1 MDKATRQELDMAV
14 AEVRDGSKLIAEGE
28 ELFKRGKSKL
38 YKHTVASKLKKW
50 QHNDLAMLLVNVKKQ
65 ITYPKENLLKE
76 YSTEELA
83 TVEKVKEAYSY
94 LKLEDLE
101 KENG

>member
-1 MDKATRQELDMAV
+1 MAV
-14 AEVRDGSKLIAEGE
+14 AEVRDGNKLIAEGE
-28 ELFKRGKSKL
+28 ELLKKGKYKL
-38 YKHTVASKLKKW
+38 KKHTIASDLKKW
-50 QHNDLAMLLVNVKKQ
+50 QHNDLAVLLVNVKEQ
-65 ITYPKENLLKE
+65 ITYPKANLLEK
-76 YSTEELA
+76 YSEEELA